1 MQVKSVKDPGKQR
14 HRLFNAPA
22 HIRHKLMSAHLS
34 PDLVKS
40 HGIRTLPVRKG
51 DTVRIMRGD
60 HYGFEGKISRVDLKN
75 FRIFLEGLTR
85 EKVDG
90 TVIFVAVHPS
100 KVLLKNLNLD
110 DKWRKRT
117 IQRKKP
123 IETKEE
129 APIKKVGTK
138 AVKPEVKEA
147 KPPVKAKTKPIEAK
161 AAPVVKVE
169 EKLAKKEV
177 KPVVKPVKPAEIKA
191 EIPVAV
197 VEKKKVEAPKEK
209 PSDKKPKVAKKIEE
223 KKTAIKTVK
232 AEPVVKTVK
241 PTEAK
246 AKVSAEVEAEKK
258 PLKKKP
264 KAAVKTAEKKPLKPI
279 SDKAETPK
287 KPKLTEAKPI
297 EKKPKT
303 PAKKTATKKAS
314 TKSKIEKQ
322 GGT

>member
-14 HRLFNAPA
+14 SRLFNAPA

-40 HGIRTLPVRKG
+40 HGVRTLPVRKG

-123 IETKEE
+123 LETKEE
-129 APIKKVGTK
+129 VPIKKVGTK
-138 AVKPEVKEA
+138 AVKPAVEEA

-169 EKLAKKEV
+169 EEKLAKKEV
-177 KPVVKPVKPAEIKA
+177 KPVVKPVKPAEMKA
-191 EIPVAV
+191 EIPAVV
-197 VEKKKVEAPKEK
+197 VEKTKAEASKEK
-209 PSDKKPKVAKKIEE
+209 PSVKKPKIAKKIEG
-223 KKTAIKTVK
+223 KKTAVEAVK
-232 AEPVVKTVK
+232 AEPVKA
-241 PTEAK
+241 TEAK
-246 AKVSAEVEAEKK
+246 AKVLAEVEAKKK
-258 PLKKKP
+258 PLSKKP
-264 KAAVKTAEKKPLKPI
+264 KAPVKTAEKKPLKPI
-279 SDKAETPK
+279 SNKAETPK
-287 KPKLTEAKPI
+287 KPKLTEAKSI
-297 EKKPKT
+297 ETKPKT
-303 PAKKTATKKAS
+303 PAKKTATKKTSA
-314 TKSKIEKQ
+314 KSKVEKQ
-322 GGT
+322 GGA

>member
-90 TVIFVAVHPS
+90 TVIFVSVHPS

-110 DKWRKRT
+110 DKWRKRA

-123 IETKEE
+123 LETKEE
-129 APIKKVGTK
+129 VPIKKVGTK
-138 AVKPEVKEA
+138 AVKPEVEEA

-169 EKLAKKEV
+169 EEKLAKKEV
-177 KPVVKPVKPAEIKA
+177 NPVVKPVKPAEMKA
-191 EIPVAV
+191 EVPAVV
-197 VEKKKVEAPKEK
+197 VEKTKAEASKEK
-209 PSDKKPKVAKKIEE
+209 PSVKKPKIVKKIGG
-223 KKTAIKTVK
+223 KKTAVEAVK
-232 AEPVVKTVK
+232 AEPVKA
-241 PTEAK
+241 TEAK
-246 AKVSAEVEAEKK
+246 AKVLAEVEAEKK
-258 PLKKKP
+258 PLRKKP
-264 KAAVKTAEKKPLKPI
+264 KAPVKTAEKKPLKPI

-287 KPKLTEAKPI
+287 KPKLTEAKSI
-297 EKKPKT
+297 ETKPKT
-303 PAKKTATKKAS
+303 PAKKTATKKTSA
-314 TKSKIEKQ
+314 KSKVEKQ
-322 GGT
+322 GGA

>member
-1 MQVKSVKDPGKQR
+1 MQAKSVKDPGKQR
-14 HRLFNAPA
+14 SRLFNAPA

-40 HGIRTLPVRKG
+40 HGVRTLPVRKG

-100 KVLLKNLNLD
+100 KVLIKNLNLD

-123 IETKEE
+123 LETKEE
-129 APIKKVGTK
+129 APIKKVSTK
-138 AVKPEVKEA
+138 ALKPEA
-147 KPPVKAKTKPIEAK
+147 KAKTEAIEAK
-161 AAPVVKVE
+161 AASVVKVE
-169 EKLAKKEV
+169 EKLAEKEV
-177 KPVVKPVKPAEIKA
+177 KSPVGPVRPSEIKP
-191 EIPVAV
+191 EMPTAV
-197 VEKKKVEAPKEK
+197 VEKKVEALKEK
-209 PSDKKPKVAKKIEE
+209 PSVKKPKVAKKMEE
-223 KKTAIKTVK
+223 KKTAVEAVK
-232 AEPVVKTVK
+232 AEPVVKSVK
-241 PTEAK
+241 PTKAK
-246 AKVSAEVEAEKK
+246 AKELVEVEAVKK
-258 PLKKKP
+258 PIKKKP
-264 KAAVKTAEKKPLKPI
+264 KARVKTAKTRSLKSI
-279 SDKAETPK
+279 SEKAETTK
-287 KPKLTEAKPI
+287 KPRLTEATPI

-303 PAKKTATKKAS
+303 PAKKTITKKAS
-314 TKSKIEKQ
+314 TRSKVEKQ

>member
-14 HRLFNAPA
+14 NRLFNAPA

-40 HGIRTLPVRKG
+40 HGVRTLPVRKG

-60 HYGFEGKISRVDLKN
+60 HYGFEGKISRVDLKS

-100 KVLLKNLNLD
+100 KVLIRNLNLD

-123 IETKEE
+123 LETKEE
-129 APIKKVGTK
+129 APIKKIGTK

-177 KPVVKPVKPAEIKA
+177 KPVVKPVKPSEIRAEM
-191 EIPVAV
+191 PTAV
-197 VEKKKVEAPKEK
+197 VEKKVEMLKKK
-209 PSDKKPKVAKKIEE
+209 PPAKKPKVAKKMEEE
-223 KKTAIKTVK
+223 KTAVEAAK
-232 AEPVVKTVK
+232 AEPVVKPVK

-246 AKVSAEVEAEKK
+246 AKESAGVKAAKK
-258 PLKKKP
+258 PTEKKP
-264 KAAVKTAEKKPLKPI
+264 KAQAKTAKKRPLKSI
-279 SDKAETPK
+279 SDKAETTK
-287 KPKLTEAKPI
+287 KPRLTEAKPI
-297 EKKPKT
+297 EKKPKKS
-303 PAKKTATKKAS
+303 AKKTVTKKAS
-314 TKSKIEKQ
+314 TKSKVEKQ

>member
-14 HRLFNAPA
+14 SRLFNAPA

-40 HGIRTLPVRKG
+40 HGVRTLPVRKG

-100 KVLLKNLNLD
+100 KVLIKNLNLD

-123 IETKEE
+123 LETKEE
-129 APIKKVGTK
+129 APIKKVSTK
-138 AVKPEVKEA
+138 ALKPEA
-147 KPPVKAKTKPIEAK
+147 KAKTEAIEAK
-161 AAPVVKVE
+161 AASVVKVE
-169 EKLAKKEV
+169 EKLAEKEV
-177 KPVVKPVKPAEIKA
+177 KSPVGPVRPSEIKP
-191 EIPVAV
+191 EMPTAV
-197 VEKKKVEAPKEK
+197 VEKKVEALKEK
-209 PSDKKPKVAKKIEE
+209 PSVKKPKVAKKMEE
-223 KKTAIKTVK
+223 KKTAVEAVK
-232 AEPVVKTVK
+232 AEPVVKSVK
-241 PTEAK
+241 PTKAK
-246 AKVSAEVEAEKK
+246 AKELVEVEAVKK
-258 PLKKKP
+258 PIKKKP
-264 KAAVKTAEKKPLKPI
+264 KARVKTAKTRSLKSI
-279 SDKAETPK
+279 SEKAETTK
-287 KPKLTEAKPI
+287 KPRLTEATPI

-303 PAKKTATKKAS
+303 PAKKTITKKAS
-314 TKSKIEKQ
+314 TRSKVEKQ

>member
-14 HRLFNAPA
+14 SRLFNAPA

-34 PDLVKS
+34 PELVKS
-40 HGIRTLPVRKG
+40 HGVRTLPVRKG
-51 DTVRIMRGD
+51 DTIRIMRGD

-123 IETKEE
+123 LETKEE
-129 APIKKVGTK
+129 APIKKVSTK
-138 AVKPEVKEA
+138 ALKPEA
-147 KPPVKAKTKPIEAK
+147 KAKTEAIEAK
-161 AAPVVKVE
+161 AASVVKVE
-169 EKLAKKEV
+169 EKLAEKEV
-177 KPVVKPVKPAEIKA
+177 KSPVGPVRPSEIKP
-191 EIPVAV
+191 EMPTAV
-197 VEKKKVEAPKEK
+197 VEKKVEALKEK
-209 PSDKKPKVAKKIEE
+209 PSVKKPKVAKKMEE
-223 KKTAIKTVK
+223 KKTAVEAVK
-232 AEPVVKTVK
+232 AEPVVKSVK
-241 PTEAK
+241 PTKAK
-246 AKVSAEVEAEKK
+246 AKELVEVEAVKK
-258 PLKKKP
+258 PIKKKP
-264 KAAVKTAEKKPLKPI
+264 KARVKTAKTRSLKSI
-279 SDKAETPK
+279 SEKAETTK
-287 KPKLTEAKPI
+287 KPRLTEAKPI

-303 PAKKTATKKAS
+303 PAKKTITKKAS
-314 TKSKIEKQ
+314 TRSKVEKQ

>member
-1 MQVKSVKDPGKQR
+1 MQAKSVKDPGKQR
-14 HRLFNAPA
+14 NRLFNAPA

-40 HGIRTLPVRKG
+40 HGVRTLPVKKG

-100 KVLLKNLNLD
+100 KVLLKNLNLS

-123 IETKEE
+123 LETKEE
-129 APIKKVGTK
+129 TPIKKVGTK

-147 KPPVKAKTKPIEAK
+147 KLQVKTKTKPIEAK
-161 AAPVVKVE
+161 VAPVVKVE
-169 EKLAKKEV
+169 EKLVKKEV
-177 KPVVKPVKPAEIKA
+177 I
-191 EIPVAV
+191 
-197 VEKKKVEAPKEK
+197 VEKKKVEAPK
-209 PSDKKPKVAKKIEE
+209 KKPKVAEKKEE
-223 KKTAIKTVK
+223 KKIAVK
-232 AEPVVKTVK
+232 KAKPVVKPVK
-241 PTEAK
+241 PTKVKAK
-246 AKVSAEVEAEKK
+246 AESEVEVEKK
-258 PLKKKP
+258 PKKKS
-264 KAAVKTAEKKPLKPI
+264 KAPVKTAEKKPLKPI
-279 SDKAETPK
+279 IEKTETPN
-287 KPKLTEAKPI
+287 KPKLTEAKLI

-303 PAKKTATKKAS
+303 PAKKAASKKAS
-314 TKSKIEKQ
+314 VKGKVEKQ